1 MKKILSLVLALA
13 LCAGLAVPALAA
25 EFSDVPPDHAF
36 YDAIMDCSEKGIVG
50 GYSDGT
56 FKPANTV
63 TKSNFAVML
72 SRAFYPGDVAKYNDD
87 AYNREIYGPF
97 AGNYLAAYYNG
108 AFEGASFYEDFVMLR
123 LDVMGTEINRYD
135 MAQLMANIMK
145 NKGFTVSDSEKTA
158 AQARIADYSAIPDQY
173 KDAVAAVYAL
183 GIIGGF
189 SDGTFGGEVT
199 MNRGQAAVVIYRLA
213 QYVGDGVGA
222 GPEASADT
230 NPATGPEDPA
240 GPGSG
245 ETAPNTPADPGQSK
259 PETPVTPTGRTLANG
274 KAITEDNV
282 TEILNQLKET
292 YPRKTDFAK
301 GYAGLGS
308 GRTPSKNCIDSIT
321 RQYYVHNA
329 TSTHPS
335 TTFGCGGW
343 AAYVA
348 DEIFGQT
355 GVTWKK
361 TSIANARPGD
371 LMIQLDSA
379 GYAMHVSIYVS
390 ESTDGFPKT
399 MEVYNTSAGPNSSGV
414 YKINWINTNSPS
426 TYAIDVYT
434 AYPD

>member
-1 MKKILSLVLALA
+1 MKKLVSFSLALVLSLG
-13 LCAGLAVPALAA
+13 LCVPALAA
-25 EFSDVPPDHAF
+25 DFSDVPPDHAF
-36 YDAIMDCSEKGIVG
+36 YDAIMDCAVKGIVG

-56 FKPANTV
+56 FRPANTV

-72 SRAFYPGDVAKYNDD
+72 SRAFYAGDIAKYNDD
-87 AYNREIYGPF
+87 AYNRDIYGPF

-123 LDVMGTEINRYD
+123 LDTMSTEINRYD

-158 AQARIADYSAIPDQY
+158 AQARIADYSAIPEQY

-183 GIIGGF
+183 GIIGGY

-213 QYVGDGVGA
+213 QYVGDGSGA
-222 GPEASADT
+222 GPETSVATD
-230 NPATGPEDPA
+230 PATGQEDPA
-240 GPGSG
+240 GLNSS
-245 ETAPNTPADPGQSK
+245 ETAPNTPSDPDQSK

-292 YPRKTDFAK
+292 YPRKTDFSK

-308 GRTPSKNCIDSIT
+308 SRNLNKNCIKQIT
-321 RQYYVHNA
+321 DQYVCDNGLRV
-329 TSTHPS
+329 STAI
-335 TTFGCGGW
+335 GCGGW
-343 AAYVA
+343 AAFVA

-355 GVTWKK
+355 SVTWKK
-361 TSIANARPGD
+361 TNIANARPGD
-371 LMIQLDSA
+371 LMIELDNA
-379 GYAMHVSIYVS
+379 GYLTHVSIYVS
-390 ESTDGFPKT
+390 EVSGFPKT
-399 MEVYNTSAGPNSSGV
+399 QKVYCTDAGPNSNGV
-414 YKINWINTNSPS
+414 YRINWVNNNYPS
-426 TYAIDVYT
+426 TGLVDVYT
-434 AYPD
+434 AYPN

>member
-1 MKKILSLVLALA
+1 MKQLASLVLALA

-158 AQARIADYSAIPDQY
+158 TQARIADYSAIPDQY

-282 TEILNQLKET
+282 TEILNQLKAK
-292 YPRKTDFAK
+292 YPTPTDFSK
-301 GYAGLGS
+301 GYAGLNS
-308 GRTPSKNCIDSIT
+308 GRSPYDNCIQQIT
-321 RQYYVHNA
+321 NQYWRSENHRQL
-329 TSTHPS
+329 TSTL
-335 TTFGCGGW
+335 FGCGGC
-343 AAYVA
+343 AAFIA
-348 DEIFGQT
+348 DEIFGQN
-355 GVTWKK
+355 GVTWNK
-361 TSIANARPGD
+361 TTIANVRPGD
-371 LMIQLDSA
+371 LLIIVDDN
-379 GYAMHVSIYVS
+379 GYLEHVSICAGYV
-390 ESTDGFPKT
+390 EGNPPTTRIYTVDATGNPYRLAWNRL
-399 MEVYNTSAGPNSSGV
+399 VTSG
-414 YKINWINTNSPS
+414 IN
-426 TYAIDVYT
+426 IDVWT
-434 AYPD
+434 AYPN